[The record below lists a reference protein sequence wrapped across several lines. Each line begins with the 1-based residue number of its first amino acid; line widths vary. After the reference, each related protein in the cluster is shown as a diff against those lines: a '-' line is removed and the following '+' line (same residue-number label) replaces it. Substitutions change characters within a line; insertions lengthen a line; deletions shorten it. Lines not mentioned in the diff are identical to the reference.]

1 MTVIVCRGRCPQRPV
16 ELSFGRP
23 QAAPTGSYE
32 IRFVGAAFGRLGYR
46 TVNGGRMRT
55 SAPTGMT
62 ENVLFPLPS
71 QPFHEIIYR
80 R

>member
-1 MTVIVCRGRCPQRPV
+1 MIVCRGRCPQRPV

-23 QAAPTGSYE
+23 QAAPTGSHE
-32 IRFVGAAFGRLGYR
+32 IRFVGAAFGRPAVTYKAFRADDIRPYR
-46 TVNGGRMRT
+46 NDK
-55 SAPTGMT
+55 
-62 ENVLFPLPS
+62 NVLFPLPS